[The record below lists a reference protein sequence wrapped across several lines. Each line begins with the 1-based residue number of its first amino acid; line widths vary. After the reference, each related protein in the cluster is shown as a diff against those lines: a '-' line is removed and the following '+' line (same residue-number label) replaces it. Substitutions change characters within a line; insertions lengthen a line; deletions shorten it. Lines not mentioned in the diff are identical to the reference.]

1 LKIALAREKLTFI
14 KYRSISFLGKL
25 LILNEFIVSKQR
37 KMKERKRRIAAIW
50 NGVFRRVIVRIENY
64 FGLSDIFVC
73 LAVTSS

>member
-1 LKIALAREKLTFI
+1 
-14 KYRSISFLGKL
+14 L

-50 NGVFRRVIVRIENY
+50 NGVFRRVIVRVEIF

-73 LAVTSS
+73 PAVTSS